1 MHSSSVKVVEA
12 AKELGLRIEVV
23 EFDQT
28 TRTAADAA
36 SAIGCEVAQIVKSL
50 VFLVAGKPVLA
61 LMAGNNRLDTRKLA
75 AQFEVSRKKVKRAD
89 ADLVKSATGFSI
101 GGVPPLGHI
110 AELPIYMDEDLSQ
123 FKVVW
128 AAAGTSNAVFA
139 IEPHAL
145 EIATQAILANLK
157 LD

>member
-1 MHSSSVKVVEA
+1 MHRSSERVVNA
-12 AKELGLRIEVV
+12 AEKLGLRVEIV

-50 VFLVAGKPVLA
+50 VFVVAGKPVLA
-61 LMAGNNRLDTRKLA
+61 LVSGHNRLDTRKLA
-75 AQFEVSRKKVKRAD
+75 ALFEVSRKKVKSAD

-101 GGVPPLGHI
+101 GGVPPIGHVTDM
-110 AELPIYMDEDLSQ
+110 PIYMDEDLSQ
-123 FKVVW
+123 FGVVW
-128 AAAGTSNAVFA
+128 AAAGTPNTLFA

-145 EIATQAILANLK
+145 ETAARAILADLK